1 MAVKNTPIN
10 TGVSGYTCLNPPYP
24 APKTVDE
31 TKANLKF
38 FIEQA
43 NYKPDNLG
51 LALGKSRSYC
61 ASWVADIKDK
71 PSAIPPKYLAPVAE
85 LLHCDEN
92 LINPACPF
100 LYKGKFTKYPPLL
113 KGKTIYFCN
122 ETPKLASD
130 YGKNLT
136 YFLVRKGLSKEQ
148 IQEEAGCAGSTVR
161 TMQRGERFNETKI
174 YRLAVLLDCPVELIY
189 KLPSSTPISKLKNK
203 QWKLINPPKSLKDV
217 KNNFNYYVADSKRS
231 IQRIADGIGCS
242 YDDIRASLDFNRGKY
257 LKDEQVKTFAALLE
271 IDPTPLLKST
281 FFFREGAAKE
291 HTLESNVSRVFDIS
305 NNDPIFNVPITTYAS
320 GGKATELAPSQ
331 CSETMATY
339 LNLPSEASHLHG
351 VCVIGDSMFNYQ
363 TGQGIQS
370 GFCVMVDN
378 RKRDIEEAIGRIVCI
393 RLDGNELIVKRLER
407 VDGKLFAC
415 SDNPDYSPHRL
426 PLPENAELMGV
437 CVSMYTDL

>member
-1 MAVKNTPIN
+1 MASKTTPSN
-10 TGVSGYTCLNPPYP
+10 TGGGGYTCTNPPYP
-24 APKTVDE
+24 FPKTVKE
-31 TKANLKF
+31 TKANLRY
-38 FIEQA
+38 FIERA
-43 NYKPDNLG
+43 HYKPDNLG
-51 LALGKSRSYC
+51 LALGKTRGYC
-61 ASWVADIKDK
+61 ASWVANITGKIA
-71 PSAIPPKYLAPVAE
+71 AIPPKYLSQVAA
-85 LLHCDEN
+85 LLQCDED
-92 LINPACPF
+92 LINPACPL
-100 LYKGKFTKYPPLL
+100 LYKDKYNKYPPIM
-113 KGKTIYFCN
+113 KGSKVLFCN
-122 ETPKLASD
+122 ESPKSEVDFGANLA
-130 YGKNLT
+130 
-136 YFLVRKGLSKEQ
+136 YFLAKSDMTQKQASAKVDLSDK
-148 IQEEAGCAGSTVR
+148 TVR
-161 TMQRGERFNETKI
+161 AMQRGEVFNEVKA
-174 YRLAVLLDCPVELIY
+174 LQFAALLDCPAELIY
-189 KLPSSTPISKLKNK
+189 KLPSSTPISKLKGT
-203 QWKLINPPKSLKDV
+203 QWSLINPPKSLADV
-217 KNNFNYYVADSKRS
+217 KNNFIYYVFNSKRS
-231 IQRIADGIGCS
+231 IQRIADGIGCT
-242 YDDIRASLDFNRGKY
+242 YDELKVVLDPKRAKY
-257 LKDEQVKTFAALLE
+257 LKDEQVLKFAELLE
-271 IDPTPLLKST
+271 IDPAPILKST
-281 FFFREGAAKE
+281 VFFRENIAKE

-305 NNDPIFNVPITTYAS
+305 NNDPVFNVPITTYAS

>member
-1 MAVKNTPIN
+1 MAVTNTPNN
-10 TGVSGYTCLNPPYP
+10 TGGGGYTCTKPPYP
-24 APKTVDE
+24 LPKTVDE
-31 TKANLKF
+31 TKSNLRF

-43 NYKPDNLG
+43 NLKPENLG
-51 LALGKSRSYC
+51 LALGKSRGYC
-61 ASWVADIKDK
+61 ASWVANISSKIA
-71 PSAIPPKYLAPVAE
+71 AIPPKYLAPVAE

-92 LINPACPF
+92 LINPACPL
-100 LYKGKFTKYPPLL
+100 LYKDKYIKYPPLM
-113 KGKTIYFCN
+113 KGKTVYFCN
-122 ETPKLASD
+122 ESPKNEAD
-130 YGKNLT
+130 YGKNLV
-136 YFLVRKGLSKEQ
+136 YFLIRVGISKQE
-148 IQEEAGCAGSTVR
+148 IQDATGISASTVR
-161 TMQRGERFNETKI
+161 AMQRGEVFNEIK
-174 YRLAVLLDCPVELIY
+174 AMQFASMLDCPVELIY

-203 QWKLINPPKSLKDV
+203 QWKLINPPKSLDDV
-217 KNNFNYYVADSKRS
+217 KNNLNFYVFASKRS
-231 IQRIADGIGCS
+231 MQRIADGIGIS
-242 YDDIRASLDFNRGKY
+242 YDELRAALDPKTGVYIKDAQA
-257 LKDEQVKTFAALLE
+257 LKLANLLE
-271 IDPTPLLKST
+271 IDPAPLLKSS
-281 FFFREGAAKE
+281 FFFKTNFGKE

-415 SDNPDYSPHRL
+415 SDNPDYNPHRL